1 MIKIHYP
8 VHEFRM
14 KKENNREMIFDE
26 SRKTWLRLTPE
37 EWVRQNFIR
46 YLIHTKNY
54 PSSLVALEKKI
65 IVGEMTKR
73 FDILVFSKEHEPW
86 MLVECKSTA
95 VSLNEEVLNQ
105 VLRYN
110 IAIPV
115 PFLVITNGMFM
126 AGFERTNAGL
136 VVMEQLPEMVSGHF
150 RGQTPE

>member
-1 MIKIHYP
+1 MIKIDYP
-8 VHEFRM
+8 VHNFRM

-65 IVGEMTKR
+65 VVGEMTKR

-110 IAIPV
+110 IAMPV
-115 PFLVITNGMFM
+115 HYLVITNGTSCM
-126 AGFERTNAGL
+126 AFKKEHAEL
-136 VVMEQLPEMVSGHF
+136 VPLNEIPEYGEV
-150 RGQTPE
+150 

>member
-46 YLIHTKNY
+46 YLIHTKRY

-65 IVGEMTKR
+65 MVGEMTKR

-86 MLVECKSTA
+86 MMVECKSTA
-95 VSLNEEVLNQ
+95 VSLSEDVLNQ

-110 IAIPV
+110 IAMPV
-115 PFLVITNGMFM
+115 QYLVITNGTSCM
-126 AGFERTNAGL
+126 AFKKEHSEL
-136 VVMEQLPEMVSGHF
+136 LPLKEI
-150 RGQTPE
+150 PEFGD